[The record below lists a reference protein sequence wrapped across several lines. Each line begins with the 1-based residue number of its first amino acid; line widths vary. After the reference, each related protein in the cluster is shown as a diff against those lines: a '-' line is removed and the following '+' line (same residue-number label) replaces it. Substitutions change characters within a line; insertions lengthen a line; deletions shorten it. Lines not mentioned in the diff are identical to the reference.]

1 MKLRTFVAP
10 NAAEAMGQIRRE
22 IGDEAII
29 IATRE
34 HPNGGTAVTV
44 VVEEAEPQITAD
56 IGPAM
61 VEEEEFVPISRP
73 AARPQLVPQ
82 QREPAP
88 REPGPREPALQE
100 PEPEPE
106 PFSITEPDRENVAET
121 LYAAFRTHRL
131 PAAIGGRLMDLAT
144 QYETGDA
151 VTALAAALNQTFDF
165 SPVEASHLAGPIM
178 AVGPP
183 GSGKTQSLAKLA
195 ARCAM
200 SGRKVTMITTDIE
213 RTGRSAPFAGFA
225 AKLGCVLVEA
235 PDLKTLNRAVAT
247 AVSADL
253 VVIDTPGANHFNPHE
268 LDYLRDCLIDGLVE
282 PLLVVPAGM
291 DPVEAADVAESFAG
305 IGAQRAIVTRLDL
318 TRRLAGLLA
327 FGHDK
332 MLALA
337 QFGIGEK
344 IKDGLRDAS
353 PKALAQ
359 ALLTN
364 TPLPDRQTGFST
376 VDKERAT
383 G

>member
-10 NAAEAMGQIRRE
+10 TAAEAMGQIRRE

-44 VVEEAEPQITAD
+44 VAEEAEPQVTAD

-61 VEEEEFVPISRP
+61 AEEVDEEEEFFPIHTLPS
-73 AARPQLVPQ
+73 RPQLVP
-82 QREPAP
+82 
-88 REPGPREPALQE
+88 E
-100 PEPEPE
+100 PEPEAEPQEPE

-131 PAAIGGRLMDLAT
+131 PAAIGGQLMDLAT
-144 QYETGDA
+144 AFETGDA
-151 VTALAAALNQTFDF
+151 TTALAAALHQAFDF
-165 SPVEASHLAGPIM
+165 SPVEPGHLAGPIM

-183 GSGKTQSLAKLA
+183 GSGKTQTLAKLA
-195 ARCAM
+195 ARSAM
-200 SGRKVTMITTDIE
+200 AGKKVTMITTDVE
-213 RTGRSAPFAGFA
+213 RMGRSAPFAGFA

-247 AVSADL
+247 AVTADL
-253 VVIDTPGANHFNPHE
+253 VVVDTPGANHLSSYE
-268 LDYLRDCLIDGLVE
+268 MAYLRDSLIDGLIE

-291 DPVEAADVAESFAG
+291 DPVEAADVAESYAA
-305 IGAQRAIVTRLDL
+305 IGAQRAIVTRLDM
-318 TRRLAGLLA
+318 TRRLSGLLA
-327 FGHDK
+327 IGHDK
-332 MLALA
+332 LLALA

-364 TPLPDRQTGFST
+364 NPLPDRRTGFST
-376 VDKERAT
+376 VHKERAT

>member
-29 IATRE
+29 VATRE

-44 VVEEAEPQITAD
+44 VVEDAQPQISAD
-56 IGPAM
+56 NGPAM
-61 VEEEEFVPISRP
+61 VEEEAFVPVSAP
-73 AARPQLVPQ
+73 NARPYLVPEPEKTVET
-82 QREPAP
+82 EPAP
-88 REPGPREPALQE
+88 S
-100 PEPEPE
+100 
-106 PFSITEPDRENVAET
+106 FSVTEPDRETVAET
-121 LYAAFRTHRL
+121 LYEAFRAHRL

-151 VTALAAALNQTFDF
+151 VTALAAALHQTFDF

-195 ARCAM
+195 ARSAM
-200 SGRKVTMITTDIE
+200 AGRKVTMITTDVE

-291 DPVEAADVAESFAG
+291 DPVEAAEVAESFAG

-332 MLALA
+332 LLALA
-337 QFGIGEK
+337 QFGVGEK

-364 TPLPDRQTGFST
+364 TTLPDRQTGFST